1 MSATGYQNLWAALT
15 APTEPAAERPPLG
28 PDAPIADW
36 ESPEQ
41 FFERTGAST
50 PAPAPRRSRAKG
62 ADDAA
67 K

>member
-1 MSATGYQNLWAALT
+1 MSWGDLWAAAS
-15 APTEPAAERPPLG
+15 APAEPAAERPELG
-28 PDAPIADW
+28 PDAPQADW
-36 ESPEQ
+36 ESPEMY
-41 FFERTGAST
+41 FARVAAPT